1 MNSNLHSIFAFAAA
15 FVAMIAVAWS
25 SNVYADAESVEVRE
39 LRAAL
44 AISQGQL
51 NEARAEAAI
60 AEQRR
65 KELIMSLAESVR
77 VSEEQVARAREIE
90 LKLQAFGVDLLAK
103 EENGLEQRLLKAVR
117 DLDISQQELES
128 CSTQLQSL
136 SEDFLAYL
144 AATPEASEAKREAA
158 QKAIAKAGEALSGIS
173 PEAEEIVQGDLSGS
187 QIVSIDSEIG
197 LVVVDAGRR
206 AGLRVGTPISILRE
220 DQPIYSAMVI
230 DVRDSIAGAV
240 LQDRFAETETVAIGD
255 AVELLPNQSNL

>member
-1 MNSNLHSIFAFAAA
+1 MNFKLHSFTIFVAAL
-15 FVAMIAVAWS
+15 VAMIVVACS
-25 SNVYADAESVEVRE
+25 GELRADAESVEVRE

-44 AISQGQL
+44 VMSQQQL
-51 NEARAEAAI
+51 LEARADAAI

-65 KELIMSLAESVR
+65 KELIGSLSESVR

-117 DLDISQQELES
+117 DLDISQQELEA
-128 CSTQLQSL
+128 CSSQLQSL
-136 SEDFLAYL
+136 SEGFLAYL
-144 AATPEASEAKREAA
+144 AATPDASGSKRDSA
-158 QKAIAKAGEALSGIS
+158 QKAISRAGEVLSGIS
-173 PEAEEIVQGDLSGS
+173 TAAEEIAPGDLSDS

-197 LVVVDAGRR
+197 LVVLDAGRR

-220 DQPIYSAMVI
+220 DRPIYSAMII

-240 LQDRFAETETVAIGD
+240 LQDRFVDTETVAVGD
-255 AVELLPNQSNL
+255 GVKLLPNQSNL